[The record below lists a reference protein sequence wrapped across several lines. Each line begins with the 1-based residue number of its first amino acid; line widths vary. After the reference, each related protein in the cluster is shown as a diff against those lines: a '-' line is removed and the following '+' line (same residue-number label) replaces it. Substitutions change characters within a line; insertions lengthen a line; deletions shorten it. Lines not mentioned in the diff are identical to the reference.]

1 MQLGLAEPSE
11 MPKLIVSQKDLGSR
25 EMAQCLRALDALCGT
40 WVQFIAPISQLTTL
54 CNSSSRQYINT
65 HNTNMDKYFLKH
77 KNNLIFTL
85 ENIERVKVFV
95 KNYTTQK
102 KSQEQKK

>member
-1 MQLGLAEPSE
+1 
-11 MPKLIVSQKDLGSR
+11 
-25 EMAQCLRALDALCGT
+25 
-40 WVQFIAPISQLTTL
+40 
-54 CNSSSRQYINT
+54 
-65 HNTNMDKYFLKH
+65 MDKYFLKH